1 MMNETPEAA
10 LRSRIADL
18 EQQLKSADE
27 GVSRLASRCLALEKE
42 VESYRAAH
50 PQREMHTD
58 SPPFCSR
65 CSITMRASAS
75 RSGTPSL
82 PRTTSAM
89 S

>member
-1 MMNETPEAA
+1 MNNETPEAA

-50 PQREMHTD
+50 PQRD
-58 SPPFCSR
+58 SRPAVYIRLKATPTLS
-65 CSITMRASAS
+65 SARAKNG
-75 RSGTPSL
+75 R
-82 PRTTSAM
+82 
-89 S
+89 